1 MPRYNRGARLDP
13 TQVRDVRGKFAPIAI
28 GGGGLGLLLLLIS
41 AVLGVPLDPSGLT
54 TDGGNAGQPSGN
66 LAEECQTGADAE
78 ERQDCRILLFVN
90 SIQDYWTDEFASR
103 GLRYR
108 ESQTVL
114 FSQVTRSACGT
125 ASSQTGPFYCPP
137 DETIYID
144 LTFFNELSRR
154 FGASGGDFAEAYVV
168 AHEYGHHVQDLLG
181 TLDRAQGGGS
191 GPESGAVRVEL
202 QADCLAGVWAGNAAA
217 TGYII
222 ELTDDDIRAGLDAAA
237 AVGDDRIQETT
248 TGRVNPE
255 RFTHGTSEQR
265 QEWFLRGYRS
275 GDLDACD
282 TFSGPL

>member
-1 MPRYNRGARLDP
+1 MPRYNRGKRLDP
-13 TQVRDVRGKFAPIAI
+13 TQVRDVRGKLAPIAI

-54 TDGGNAGQPSGN
+54 TDGGGAPPSGN
-66 LAEECQTGADAE
+66 LAGECQSGADAE

-222 ELTDDDIRAGLDAAA
+222 ELTDADIRAGLDAAA

-265 QEWFLRGYRS
+265 QSWFLRGYRS

>member
-13 TQVRDVRGKFAPIAI
+13 TQVRDVRGKLAPIAI
-28 GGGGLGLLLLLIS
+28 GGGGLGLLLLLVS
-41 AVLGVPLDPSGLT
+41 AILGVPLNLDTGSSLNEGP
-54 TDGGNAGQPSGN
+54 AGSGN
-66 LAEECQTGADAE
+66 LAQECQTGADAE
-78 ERQDCRILLFVN
+78 QRQDCRILLFVN
-90 SIQDYWTDEFASR
+90 SIQGYWAGEFSSR

-114 FSQVTRSACGT
+114 FSQVTQSACGA

-154 FGASGGDFAEAYVV
+154 FGAGGDFAEAYVV
-168 AHEYGHHVQDLLG
+168 AHEYGHHVQDLIG
-181 TLDRAQGGGS
+181 TLDRAQGGGT
-191 GPESGAVRVEL
+191 GPQSAAVRVEL
-202 QADCLAGVWAGNAAA
+202 QADCLAGVWAGNAVA

-222 ELTDDDIRAGLDAAA
+222 ELSDQDIAAGLDAAA
-237 AVGDDRIQETT
+237 AVGDDRIQQTT
-248 TGRVNPE
+248 SGRVNPE

-265 QEWFLRGYRS
+265 REWFLRGYES

-282 TFSGPL
+282 TFGGSI